1 MNAGLGIPG
10 GMQHLLRHIRGEILT
25 IEHVPLQGVNARAV
39 AGDQKGIKGQRT
51 HQVTHLQHMS
61 TGGEGKRNV
70 ALTQS
75 LEHT

>member
-1 MNAGLGIPG
+1 
-10 GMQHLLRHIRGEILT
+10 
-25 IEHVPLQGVNARAV
+25 VNARAV
-39 AGDQKGIKGQRT
+39 AGDQKGIESQRT